1 MNLAQFA
8 RLSAL
13 EEFLF
18 EQLAHLYAYVSIR
31 QNTSAYATL
40 LAQLVRLSALEEF
53 LFEQLAHLSL
63 SLYVIHIHRSVC
75 AHLVTF
81 LEFFYIYYIGAC
93 ARGA

>member
-1 MNLAQFA
+1 MNFFLKVIAMNLAQFA

-53 LFEQLAHLSL
+53 LFEQLAHL
-63 SLYVIHIHRSVC
+63 YV
-75 AHLVTF
+75 
-81 LEFFYIYYIGAC
+81 YIYIYIYILYYMYGA
-93 ARGA
+93 A